1 MNRPINKLKLQE
13 ASNHLWYEIWMF
25 QTLVRGMS
33 SGMAGQGPL
42 NNALLESFAI
52 HVRALIHFFFDCGGQ
67 RDDVLAIHF
76 FSTPD
81 DWTSVA
87 PPLTK
92 VLQQAKK
99 RADKEVAHLTYS
111 RQKVTPEK
119 KPWQFMPIFNDLQ
132 KAVEAFIECVPQD
145 LLGER
150 WEQTKNR
157 VQAHVKHA

>member
-1 MNRPINKLKLQE
+1 
-13 ASNHLWYEIWMF
+13 
-25 QTLVRGMS
+25 
-33 SGMAGQGPL
+33 MAGEGPL

-52 HVRALIHFFFDCGGQ
+52 HVRALIHFFFDCAGRQ
-67 RDDVLAIHF
+67 DDVLAIHF
-76 FSTPD
+76 FSRPEE
-81 DWTSVA
+81 WTKVA
-87 PPLTK
+87 TPLTD

-119 KPWQFMPIFNDLQ
+119 KPWQLVPIFDDLQ
-132 KAVEAFIECVPQD
+132 KAVEVFINSVPQP

-157 VQAHVKHA
+157 VQTKVKNV